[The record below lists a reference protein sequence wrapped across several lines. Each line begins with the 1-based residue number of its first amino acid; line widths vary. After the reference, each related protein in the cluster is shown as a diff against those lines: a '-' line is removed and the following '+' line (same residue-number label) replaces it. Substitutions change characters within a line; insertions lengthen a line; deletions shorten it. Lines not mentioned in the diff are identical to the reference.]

1 MDKYPIF
8 IMHGV
13 PREKLS
19 DVMQAVRSVLGKDVI
34 FSITTETNLQWK
46 VQDLI
51 EELISEHEHMKK
63 FRSKND
69 NEN

>member
-1 MDKYPIF
+1 MDKYPVF
-8 IMHGV
+8 IMHDV

-19 DVMQAVRSVLGKDVI
+19 EVMQAIRSVLGKDVI

-51 EELISEHEHMKK
+51 KELISEHEHMKK
-63 FRSKND
+63 FRSVND
-69 NEN
+69 GED